1 MSELLSK
8 VAELLNAPESLVQ
21 RSAEAR
27 AEASGRTVDEVL
39 QSWAGGEA
47 VASSE
52 KPAEEAPPK
61 EEPEAPPVEETEAL
75 VEQKD
80 EVENP
85 KEDDTEIVKEQ
96 TENIPAISSKENIKK
111 VIHKVSFANKTLD
124 IKVNAEAS
132 LPRWLNFSF
141 VLIPLFIVIGIINTS
156 STQECGE
163 NGILDVD
170 RKTQLTVNCDG
181 TAFEGKGVGSASS
194 INYIALGQQVY
205 SGAAACAGCHGVNG
219 GGGVGPAFTGGELYT
234 TFPTCS
240 DHALWIELGSA
251 GWQAE
256 VGPAYG
262 AENKVSIGGMP
273 GFTGKLTEDEIYAVV
288 VFERVVFGGGNTD
301 EVLEDCGLLETDEEV
316 TTEAVEP
323 TG

>member
-39 QSWAGGEA
+39 QSWAGGES
-47 VASSE
+47 VASVE
-52 KPAEEAPPK
+52 KPVEEAPLA
-61 EEPEAPPVEETEAL
+61 EEPTPPVEEK
-75 VEQKD
+75 VELEQ
-80 EVENP
+80 P
-85 KEDDTEIVKEQ
+85 KEDTTEIVKEDTQ
-96 TENIPAISSKENIKK
+96 NVPEISSKENVKK
-111 VIHKVSFANKTLD
+111 VIHKVSFANKTLN
-124 IKVNAEAS
+124 IKVNTETS

-141 VLIPLFIVIGIINTS
+141 VLIPLFIVIGIVNTS

-181 TAFEGKGVGSASS
+181 SAFEGKGVGSASS

-288 VFERVVFGGGNTD
+288 VFERVVFGGNTD
-301 EVLEDCGLLETDEEV
+301 EVLEDCGLLETDEEI

>member
-39 QSWAGGEA
+39 QSWAGGES
-47 VASSE
+47 VASAE
-52 KPAEEAPPK
+52 KPAEEAPPA
-61 EEPEAPPVEETEAL
+61 EEPAPPVEDKADTE
-75 VEQKD
+75 E
-80 EVENP
+80 P
-85 KEDDTEIVKEQ
+85 KEESAEIVKDEKESSPVVSSQ
-96 TENIPAISSKENIKK
+96 TNIKK
-111 VIHKVSFANKTLD
+111 VIQKVSFANKTLD
-124 IKVNAEAS
+124 IKVNAETS

-141 VLIPLFIVIGIINTS
+141 VLIPLFIVIGIVNTS

-181 TAFEGKGVGSASS
+181 SAFEGKGVGSASS

-256 VGPAYG
+256 IGPAYG

-273 GFTGKLTEDEIYAVV
+273 GFVGKLTEDEIYAVV

-301 EVLEDCGLLETDEEV
+301 EVLEDCGLLETDEEI
-316 TTEAVEP
+316 TTEAIEP
-323 TG
+323 TD